1 MENSKQFRPDQ
12 YKIRLA
18 EDNIL
23 IAQSCLTI
31 DKKIGTGYFGC
42 VYKGKLKLP
51 TQGELDV
58 AIKTLKNTS
67 EFCCEFNGSNDRF

>member
-1 MENSKQFRPDQ
+1 MENSKQFGPDQ

-31 DKKIGTGYFGC
+31 GQKIGTGYFGC

-51 TQGELDV
+51 TQGELEV
-58 AIKTLKNTS
+58 AIKTLKNAS
-67 EFCCEFNGSNDRF
+67 EFILHFKFASS